1 MLRKTLV
8 VAKHE
13 FLATVKTKG
22 FILTLILPLVILLP
36 VMFTSGY
43 VMQIVTESPQN
54 IGFVDETGILQPDGI
69 FIEFEDIG
77 GAENALLNDE
87 IHSFITIPPD
97 YLETGRVVL
106 YGTGGFF
113 SSAPTG
119 LVEAFI
125 IDNLLRDSDV
135 DETLGDRIRCPADM
149 EQITLDE
156 KGEVEEKQEV
166 RFLIPYVVAI
176 LMMLSIMTTSGYLM
190 QGIVAEK
197 ENKTVEILL
206 SSLSPEELLTGKL
219 IGFGSAGLLQICV
232 WICSGALLVSLT
244 SLAAAFQEIQI
255 SLLMVLAIPYFI
267 LGYLLFAGS
276 MACVAAPASTM
287 KDAQQGAM
295 VFTMLGILPIMLLGV
310 IIAAPDS
317 TVAKVLTYI
326 PYTTPATTLMRITLT
341 GISVYEIAASLLILT
356 ISVFVVIKLSARIFR
371 NAILMS
377 GKKIGIRDISGYLKR

>member
-1 MLRKTLV
+1 MSKTLV

-22 FILTLILPLVILLP
+22 FILTLILPFLILLP

-43 VMQIVTESPQN
+43 VMQIATESPQN
-54 IGFVDETGILQPDGI
+54 IGFVDETGIMQPDGI

-77 GAENALLNDE
+77 DAENALLNDE

-106 YGTGGFF
+106 YSTGGFF
-113 SSAPTG
+113 SSAPVG
-119 LVEAFI
+119 LIEAFI
-125 IDNLLRDSDV
+125 IDNLLRDSGA
-135 DETLGDRIRCPADM
+135 DETLVDRIRRPADM
-149 EQITLDE
+149 ERITLNE
-156 KGEVEEKQEV
+156 EGEVEEKQEV
-166 RFLIPYVVAI
+166 GFLIPYAVAI

-206 SSLSPEELLTGKL
+206 SSLSPEGLLTGKL

-232 WICSGALLVSLT
+232 WICSGMLVLSLT
-244 SLAAAFQEIQI
+244 PLAAIFQEIQI
-255 SLLMVLAIPYFI
+255 SLVMILAIPYFI
-267 LGYLLFAGS
+267 LGYLIFAGS

-295 VFTMLGILPIMLLGV
+295 VFTMMGILPIMLLGV

-317 TVAKVLTYI
+317 TVARVLTYI
-326 PYTTPATTLMRITLT
+326 PYTAPTTTLMRVTLT
-341 GISVYEIAASLLILT
+341 EVPVYEIAASLLILT

-371 NAILMS
+371 SAILMS
-377 GKKIGIRDISGYLKR
+377 GKKIRIRDISGYLKR

>member
-1 MLRKTLV
+1 MRKVFV

-13 FLATVKTKG
+13 FLATVRTKG
-22 FILTLILPLVILLP
+22 FILSLVLPFVIVLP

-43 VMQIVTESPQN
+43 VMEIATESPRN
-54 IGFVDETGILQPDGI
+54 IGFVDETGILQPDGV
-69 FIEFEDIG
+69 FTRFEDIRS
-77 GAENALLNDE
+77 AKTALLNDE
-87 IHSFITIPPD
+87 IYSFFIVHPD
-97 YLETGRVVL
+97 YLETGRVVM

-119 LVEAFI
+119 LVEAFM
-125 IDNLLRDSDV
+125 IDNLLRDSGV
-135 DETLGDRIRCPADM
+135 DEALGDRIRCPVDV

-156 KGEVEEKQEV
+156 SGEVEEKQEV

-232 WICSGALLVSLT
+232 WIGSGTLMISLT
-244 SLAAAFQEIQI
+244 SLAAVFHGVQVSI
-255 SLLMVLAIPYFI
+255 LMILAIPYFI

-295 VFTMLGILPIMLLGV
+295 VFTMLGVLPIMLLGA

-317 TVAKVLTYI
+317 VVAKVLTYI
-326 PYTTPATTLMRITLT
+326 PYTAPATTLMRITLT
-341 GISVYEIAASLLILT
+341 GVSVYEIAASLLILT
-356 ISVFVVIKLSARIFR
+356 VSVIVVIKLSARIFR
-371 NAILMS
+371 SAILMS
-377 GKKIGIRDISGYLKR
+377 GKKIRIRDIPGYLRR

>member
-1 MLRKTLV
+1 MNKTFI

-22 FILTLILPLVILLP
+22 FILALILPFLILLP

-43 VMQIVTESPQN
+43 VMQVATESPQN
-54 IGFVDETGILQPDGI
+54 IGFVDETGIMQPDGL

-77 GAENALLNDE
+77 DAENALLNDE
-87 IHSFITIPPD
+87 IHSFVTIPPD
-97 YLETGRVVL
+97 YLKTGRVFL

-119 LVEAFI
+119 LVEAFL
-125 IDNLLRDSDV
+125 IDNLLRDSGA
-135 DETLGDRIRCPADM
+135 DETLVDRIRCPADM
-149 EQITLDE
+149 EQITLND
-156 KGEVEEKQEV
+156 KGEVEEKQEIQ
-166 RFLIPYVVAI
+166 FLIPYAIAI

-206 SSLSPEELLTGKL
+206 SSLSPEKLLTGKL

-232 WICSGALLVSLT
+232 WICSGMLVLSLT
-244 SLAAAFQEIQI
+244 SLAAIFQGIQI
-255 SLLMVLAIPYFI
+255 SLIMILAIPYFI

-295 VFTMLGILPIMLLGV
+295 IFTMIGILPMMLLGL
-310 IIAAPDS
+310 IMAAPDS
-317 TVAKVLTYI
+317 AIARVLTYI
-326 PYTTPATTLMRITLT
+326 PYTAPTTTLMRVTLT
-341 GISVYEIAASLLILT
+341 EVPVYEIAASFLILI
-356 ISVFVVIKLSARIFR
+356 ISVIVVTKLSARIFR
-371 NAILMS
+371 SAILMA
-377 GKKIGIRDISGYLKR
+377 GKKTRIRDIPGYLKK

>member
-1 MLRKTLV
+1 MSKTLI

-22 FILTLILPLVILLP
+22 FILTLILPFLILLP

-43 VMQIVTESPQN
+43 VMQIATESPQN
-54 IGFVDETGILQPDGI
+54 IGFVDETGIMQPDGI

-77 GAENALLNDE
+77 DAENALLNDE
-87 IHSFITIPPD
+87 IHSFFTIPPD
-97 YLETGRVVL
+97 YLKTGRVFL
-106 YGTGGFF
+106 YRTGGFF
-113 SSAPTG
+113 SSAPVG
-119 LVEAFI
+119 LIEAFL
-125 IDNLLRDSDV
+125 IDNLLRDSGA
-135 DETLGDRIRCPADM
+135 DETLVDRIRCPADM
-149 EQITLDE
+149 EQITLNE
-156 KGEVEEKQEV
+156 RGEVEEKQEV
-166 RFLIPYVVAI
+166 GFLIPYAIAI
-176 LMMLSIMTTSGYLM
+176 LMLLSIMTTSGYLM

-232 WICSGALLVSLT
+232 WICSGLLMISLT
-244 SLAAAFQEIQI
+244 SLATIVQEIQI
-255 SLLMVLAIPYFI
+255 SMIMILAIPYFI

-295 VFTMLGILPIMLLGV
+295 IFTMIGILPMMLLGV

-317 TVAKVLTYI
+317 TIARVLTYL
-326 PYTTPATTLMRITLT
+326 PYTAPTTTLMRVTLT
-341 GISVYEIAASLLILT
+341 EVPVYEIAASLLILT
-356 ISVFVVIKLSARIFR
+356 ISVIVVIRLSARIFR
-371 NAILMS
+371 SAILMS
-377 GKKIGIRDISGYLKR
+377 GKKTRIRDIPGYLKR

>member
-1 MLRKTLV
+1 MNKTFI

-22 FILTLILPLVILLP
+22 FILTLILPFLILLP

-43 VMQIVTESPQN
+43 VMQIATESPQN

-69 FIEFEDIG
+69 FIRFEDIRD
-77 GAENALLNDE
+77 AENALLNDE
-87 IHSFITIPPD
+87 IHSFFTIPPD
-97 YLETGRVVL
+97 YLKTGRVFL
-106 YGTGGFF
+106 YGTGGLF
-113 SSAPTG
+113 SSAPVG
-119 LVEAFI
+119 LIEAFL
-125 IDNLLRDSDV
+125 IDNLLRDSGA

-149 EQITLDE
+149 EQITLNE

-166 RFLIPYVVAI
+166 RFLIPYAIAI
-176 LMMLSIMTTSGYLM
+176 LMLLSIMTTSGYLM

-232 WICSGALLVSLT
+232 WICSGLLMISLT
-244 SLAAAFQEIQI
+244 SLATIVQEIQI
-255 SLLMVLAIPYFI
+255 SMIMILAIPYFI

-295 VFTMLGILPIMLLGV
+295 IFTMIGILPMMLLGV

-317 TVAKVLTYI
+317 TIARVLTYL
-326 PYTTPATTLMRITLT
+326 PYTAPTTTLMRVTLT
-341 GISVYEIAASLLILT
+341 EVPVYEIAASLLILT
-356 ISVFVVIKLSARIFR
+356 ISVIVVIRLSARIFR
-371 NAILMS
+371 SAILMS
-377 GKKIGIRDISGYLKR
+377 GKKTRIRDIPGYLKR

>member
-1 MLRKTLV
+1 MNKTFI

-22 FILTLILPLVILLP
+22 FILALILPFLILLP

-43 VMQIVTESPQN
+43 VMQVATESPQN
-54 IGFVDETGILQPDGI
+54 IGFVDETGIMQPDGL

-77 GAENALLNDE
+77 DAENALLNDE
-87 IHSFITIPPD
+87 IHSFVTIPPD
-97 YLETGRVVL
+97 YLKTGRVFL

-119 LVEAFI
+119 LVEAFL
-125 IDNLLRDSDV
+125 IDNLLRDSGA
-135 DETLGDRIRCPADM
+135 DETLVDRIRCPADM
-149 EQITLDE
+149 EQITLND
-156 KGEVEEKQEV
+156 KGEVEEKQEIQ
-166 RFLIPYVVAI
+166 FLIPYAIAI

-206 SSLSPEELLTGKL
+206 SSLSPEKLLTGKL

-232 WICSGALLVSLT
+232 WICSGMLVLSLT
-244 SLAAAFQEIQI
+244 SLAAIFQGIQI
-255 SLLMVLAIPYFI
+255 SLIMILAIPYFI

-295 VFTMLGILPIMLLGV
+295 IFTMIGILPMMLLGL
-310 IIAAPDS
+310 IMAAPDS
-317 TVAKVLTYI
+317 AIARVLTYI
-326 PYTTPATTLMRITLT
+326 PYTAPTTTLMRVTLT
-341 GISVYEIAASLLILT
+341 EVPVYEIAASFLILI
-356 ISVFVVIKLSARIFR
+356 ISVIVVTKLSARIFR
-371 NAILMS
+371 SAILMS
-377 GKKIGIRDISGYLKR
+377 GKKTRIRDIPGYLKK

>member
-1 MLRKTLV
+1 MSKTLV

-22 FILTLILPLVILLP
+22 FILTLILPFLILLP

-43 VMQIVTESPQN
+43 VMQIATESPQN
-54 IGFVDETGILQPDGI
+54 IGFVDETGIMQPDGI

-77 GAENALLNDE
+77 DAEHALLNDE
-87 IHSFITIPPD
+87 IHSFFTIPPD

-106 YGTGGFF
+106 YSTGGFF
-113 SSAPTG
+113 SSAPVD
-119 LVEAFI
+119 LIEAFI
-125 IDNLLRDSDV
+125 IDNLLRDSGA
-135 DETLGDRIRCPADM
+135 DETLVDRIRRPADM
-149 EQITLDE
+149 ERITLNE
-156 KGEVEEKQEV
+156 EGEVEEKQEV
-166 RFLIPYVVAI
+166 GFLIPYAVAI

-206 SSLSPEELLTGKL
+206 SSLSPEGLLTGKL

-232 WICSGALLVSLT
+232 WICSGMLVLSLT
-244 SLAAAFQEIQI
+244 PLAAIFQEIQI
-255 SLLMVLAIPYFI
+255 SLVMILAIPYFI

-295 VFTMLGILPIMLLGV
+295 VFTMMGILPIMLLGV

-317 TVAKVLTYI
+317 TVARVLTYI
-326 PYTTPATTLMRITLT
+326 PYTAPTTTLMRVTLT
-341 GISVYEIAASLLILT
+341 EVPVYEIAASLLILT

-371 NAILMS
+371 SAILMS
-377 GKKIGIRDISGYLKR
+377 GKKIRIRDISEYLKR

>member
-1 MLRKTLV
+1 MMHKTLV

-22 FILTLILPLVILLP
+22 FILSLILPFVILLP

-43 VMQIVTESPQN
+43 VMQIATQSPQN
-54 IGFVDETGILQPDGI
+54 IGFVDETGILQPDGV
-69 FIEFEDIG
+69 FTRFEDVG
-77 GAENALLNDE
+77 DAKNALLNDE
-87 IHSFITIPPD
+87 INSFLTIPPD
-97 YLETGRVVL
+97 YLETGRVVM

-119 LVEAFI
+119 LVEAFMI
-125 IDNLLRDSDV
+125 NNLLRDSGV
-135 DETLGDRIRCPADM
+135 DEAMGDRIRCPVEV

-156 KGEVEEKQEV
+156 SGEVEEKQEV

-219 IGFGSAGLLQICV
+219 IGFGSAGLLQMCV
-232 WICSGALLVSLT
+232 WICSGTLMISLT
-244 SLAAAFQEIQI
+244 SLTAVFQEIQI
-255 SLLMVLAIPYFI
+255 SLIMILAIPYFI

-295 VFTMLGILPIMLLGV
+295 IFTMLGILPIMLLGV

-317 TVAKVLTYI
+317 VVARVLTYI
-326 PYTTPATTLMRITLT
+326 PYTAPATTLMRITLT
-341 GISVYEIAASLLILT
+341 SVSVYEIAASLLILT
-356 ISVFVVIKLSARIFR
+356 VSVIVVIKLSARIFR
-371 NAILMS
+371 SAILMS
-377 GKKIGIRDISGYLKR
+377 GKKIRIRDIPGYLKR

>member
-232 WICSGALLVSLT
+232 WHISSWVISCS
-244 SLAAAFQEIQI
+244 QDRWH
-255 SLLMVLAIPYFI
+255 VLRRQQ
-267 LGYLLFAGS
+267 
-276 MACVAAPASTM
+276 AP
-287 KDAQQGAM
+287 
-295 VFTMLGILPIMLLGV
+295 
-310 IIAAPDS
+310 
-317 TVAKVLTYI
+317 
-326 PYTTPATTLMRITLT
+326 
-341 GISVYEIAASLLILT
+341 
-356 ISVFVVIKLSARIFR
+356 
-371 NAILMS
+371 
-377 GKKIGIRDISGYLKR
+377 

>member
-1 MLRKTLV
+1 MSKTLV

-22 FILTLILPLVILLP
+22 FILTLILPFLILLP

-43 VMQIVTESPQN
+43 VMQIATESPQN
-54 IGFVDETGILQPDGI
+54 IGFVDETGIMQPDGI

-77 GAENALLNDE
+77 DAENALLNDE
-87 IHSFITIPPD
+87 IHSFFTIPPD

-106 YGTGGFF
+106 YNTGGFF
-113 SSAPTG
+113 SSAPVG
-119 LVEAFI
+119 LIEAFI
-125 IDNLLRDSDV
+125 IDNLLRDSGA
-135 DETLGDRIRCPADM
+135 DETLVDRIRRPADM
-149 EQITLDE
+149 ERITLNE
-156 KGEVEEKQEV
+156 EGEVEEKQEV
-166 RFLIPYVVAI
+166 GFLIPYAVAI

-206 SSLSPEELLTGKL
+206 SSLSPEGLLTGKL

-232 WICSGALLVSLT
+232 WICSGMLVLSLT
-244 SLAAAFQEIQI
+244 PLAAIFQEIQI
-255 SLLMVLAIPYFI
+255 SLVMILAIPYFI
-267 LGYLLFAGS
+267 LGYLIFAGS

-295 VFTMLGILPIMLLGV
+295 VFTMMGILPIMLLGV

-317 TVAKVLTYI
+317 AVARVLTYI
-326 PYTTPATTLMRITLT
+326 PYTAPTTTLMRVTLT
-341 GISVYEIAASLLILT
+341 EVPVYEIAASLLILT
-356 ISVFVVIKLSARIFR
+356 ISVIVVIKLSARIFR
-371 NAILMS
+371 SAILMS
-377 GKKIGIRDISGYLKR
+377 GKKIRIRDISGYLKR

>member
-1 MLRKTLV
+1 MRKTLV

-22 FILTLILPLVILLP
+22 FTLTLILPFVILLP

-43 VMQIVTESPQN
+43 VMQIANESPRN

-69 FIEFEDIG
+69 FTRFEDIED
-77 GAENALLNDE
+77 AENALLTDE
-87 IHSFITIPPD
+87 INSFFTLPPD
-97 YLETGRVVL
+97 YLETGRVFL
-106 YGTGGFF
+106 YSTGGFF

-119 LVEAFI
+119 LIEAFL
-125 IDNLLRDSDV
+125 IDNLLRDSGA
-135 DETLGDRIRCPADM
+135 DETLGDRIRCPVYV
-149 EQITLDE
+149 ERITLNE

-166 RFLIPYVVAI
+166 QFLIPYAIAI
-176 LMMLSIMTTSGYLM
+176 LMMISIMTTSGYLM

-197 ENKTVEILL
+197 ENKTVEILIY
-206 SSLSPEELLTGKL
+206 SLSPEELLTGKL

-232 WICSGALLVSLT
+232 WICSGTLLISLT
-244 SLAAAFQEIQI
+244 SLSGIFQEIQI
-255 SLLMVLAIPYFI
+255 SQIMILAIPYFI

-295 VFTMLGILPIMLLGV
+295 IFTMLGILPIMLLGV

-317 TVAKVLTYI
+317 VIARVLTYM
-326 PYTTPATTLMRITLT
+326 PYTAPTTTLMRITLT
-341 GISVYEIAASLLILT
+341 GIPVYEIAASLLILT
-356 ISVFVVIKLSARIFR
+356 ISVILVIRLSARIFR

>member
-43 VMQIVTESPQN
+43 VMQIATDSPRN

-69 FIEFEDIG
+69 FTRFEDIG
-77 GAENALLNDE
+77 DAENALLNSE
-87 IHSFITIPPD
+87 INSFITIPPD

-106 YGTGGFF
+106 YSTGGFF

-119 LVEAFI
+119 LVETFL

-135 DETLGDRIRCPADM
+135 DETLVDRIRCPAEV

-156 KGEVEEKQEV
+156 NGEVEEKQEV
-166 RFLIPYVVAI
+166 RFLIPYAVAI

-232 WICSGALLVSLT
+232 WICLGILVVSST
-244 SLAAAFQEIQI
+244 SLAAIFQEIQV
-255 SLLMVLAIPYFI
+255 SLIMILAIPYFI

-295 VFTMLGILPIMLLGV
+295 IFTMLGILPIMLLGV

-317 TVAKVLTYI
+317 VIARVLTYI
-326 PYTTPATTLMRITLT
+326 PYTAPATTLMRITLT
-341 GISVYEIAASLLILT
+341 GIPVYEIAASLLILA
-356 ISVFVVIKLSARIFR
+356 ISVIVVIRLSARIFR

-377 GKKIGIRDISGYLKR
+377 GKKIRLRDIPGYLKR